1 MKPPQKDFQGNML
14 TLQYLCH
21 IKQQHFSILS
31 EMVEIRKEISGGLG
45 DW

>member
-1 MKPPQKDFQGNML
+1 ML

-21 IKQQHFSILS
+21 IKQQQHFSILS

-45 DW
+45 DWQ